1 MSTVAVPSLEQTLK
15 NLLNAFNLESN
26 TSARYTSFAL
36 KADEEGLLKIGSLF
50 RAVAR
55 AEHIHAANQAGII
68 HRMSGTPKFH
78 VAPLEVQST
87 AENLK
92 AAIAGET
99 HEVDVMY
106 PAYLEEAAV
115 QGLHKARRTFRT
127 IIEAERDHARLFA
140 NALEHLQRNEG
151 KDAAMLSHPGVY
163 YVCPECGFT
172 ATKTLLDLCPVCN
185 HSREEFEMVV

>member
-36 KADEEGLLKIGSLF
+36 KADEEGLLRIGSLF

-68 HRMSGTPKFH
+68 HRMSSKPKFN
-78 VAPLEVQST
+78 VEPLEVKST

-106 PAYLEEAAV
+106 PAYLQQAEV
-115 QGLHKARRTFRT
+115 QGLHKARRTFKMC
-127 IIEAERDHARLFA
+127 IEAERDHARLFT
-140 NALEHLQRNEG
+140 NALEHLQQGEG
-151 KDAAMLSHPGVY
+151 KEAAMLTHPGVY

-172 ATKTLLDLCPVCN
+172 ATKTLLDHCPVCN
-185 HSREEFEMVV
+185 HSRDEFELIE